1 MATAQ
6 DLDWTY
12 TQIDRLFRMSIGE
25 MADFSGAKYDGNF
38 SLSLE
43 EAQRRKH
50 EFIAEHLRIG
60 EGTRVL
66 DLGCGWGPFLNFAR
80 MRGANGVGVTLSRG
94 QAEAC
99 RRNGLDVYLMD
110 CRKVTPESFGGG
122 FDAVVS
128 LGAFE
133 HFCSRE
139 EYLEGKQDAIYSELF
154 RSVRALLPPGGRF
167 YLQTMVFGPNMLPH
181 DAIDENA
188 PRGSDAHVLALLAA
202 QFPGSW
208 LPYGKEQ
215 LERTAAP
222 YFRVVNASSGRLDYI
237 ETINQWNARFAR
249 FSLPKFAV
257 KLTLLP
263 RYLTSQ
269 QFRNAFASGISAN
282 QVCFQRHLLDHYR
295 IVFET
300 V

>member
-1 MATAQ
+1 MATAK

-25 MADFSGAKYDGNF
+25 MADFSGAKYDGDF
-38 SLSLE
+38 SLTLE

-50 EFIAEHLRIG
+50 EFIAEHLGIR
-60 EGTRVL
+60 EGSRVL

-80 MRGANGVGVTLSRG
+80 QRGAKGTGVTLSRG

-99 RRNGLDVYLMD
+99 KRNGLDVHLMD
-110 CRKVTPESFGGG
+110 CRGITPETFGCR

-133 HFCSRE
+133 HFCSKE
-139 EYLEGKQDAIYSELF
+139 DFLAGKQDAIYDSLF
-154 RSVRALLPPGGRF
+154 RSVRSLLPEGGRF
-167 YLQTMVFGPNMLPH
+167 YLQTMVFGRKMIPH
-181 DAIDENA
+181 EQIDVNA
-188 PRGSDAHVLALLAA
+188 PRGSDAHVLALLGA

-208 LPYGKEQ
+208 LPYGLEH

-222 YFRVVNASSGRLDYI
+222 YFRVVKSSSGRLDYI
-237 ETINQWNARFAR
+237 QTIHQWNRRFAE
-249 FSLPKFAV
+249 FTLPKFMV

-263 RYLTSQ
+263 KYLTSQ
-269 QFRNAFASGISAN
+269 DFRNAFASGISAN
-282 QVCFQRHLLDHYR
+282 RVCFERELLDHYR
-295 IVFET
+295 VVFET